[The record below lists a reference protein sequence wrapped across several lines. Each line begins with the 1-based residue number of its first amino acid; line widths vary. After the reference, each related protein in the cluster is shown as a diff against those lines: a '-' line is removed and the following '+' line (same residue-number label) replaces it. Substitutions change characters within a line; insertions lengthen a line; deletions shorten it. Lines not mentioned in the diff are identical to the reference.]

1 MKLSFNYLRWFTL
14 LTLFVFLC
22 ENGYGQG
29 TGLILEDKSYK
40 KIPQVSKAFSGTIRQ
55 IPQKVSLKEYCPEII
70 SQGEIGSC
78 VGWATGYGAFTI
90 MKAKAEG
97 WTDVEEITKNAYSA
111 MYIYNQTK
119 IGDCYEGSLFTS
131 ALNFLKREGDCLSK
145 EFDNPRED
153 CSRNPG
159 EEIKKSVEK
168 NTYEVK
174 DFFTLFKP
182 KEAPQIKINQA
193 KTSLSEGKPVVI
205 GMMIKENFKELN
217 KDEEY
222 WKPTKGNTG
231 DAGGHAMVVVG
242 YNDMKGAFE
251 VMNTWG
257 TEWGNNGY
265 CWVKYEDFG
274 KYCVYG
280 YQLLVAKKEVE
291 EAEPSMGGGGRRKE
305 KLSAQFVFRY
315 PVGYDEENEMPIFKE
330 ATTNF
335 NGQNYVL
342 IDKKWKENQRFQLI
356 TRKITKD
363 RYVYVFSIDT
373 ENNIRVH
380 WPRHQQFNEKFI
392 EYNEGAIVPYKDV
405 QIIVPG
411 KDRALIKDKVG
422 KDYLVVL
429 VSIQP
434 IDDLSDRIDEILGSE
449 GDYLE
454 RLYKSFGTR
463 LIPASKIEYKSNMQF
478 STTTQK
484 GGYIVP
490 LLLEVEN

>member
-1 MKLSFNYLRWFTL
+1 MKFFNYLKWLTL
-14 LTLFVFLC
+14 LMLLTFFY
-22 ENGYGQG
+22 ENGYTQG
-29 TGLILEDKSYK
+29 TGLILEDKSYRK
-40 KIPQVSKAFSGTIRQ
+40 VPRVSKAFSGGLGQ
-55 IPQKVSLKEYCPEII
+55 MPQKVSLKEYCPKIV

-90 MKAKAEG
+90 MKAKSEG
-97 WTDVEEITKNAYSA
+97 WTDVEQITKNAYSA
-111 MYIYNQTK
+111 MYIYNQTR
-119 IGDCYEGSLFTS
+119 IGDCYQGSLFTS

-153 CSRNPG
+153 CSRKPN

-174 DFFTLFKP
+174 DYFTLFKSEETAQE
-182 KEAPQIKINQA
+182 KTNQT

-205 GMMIKENFKELN
+205 GMMIKENFKNLVKE
-217 KDEEY
+217 EEY
-222 WKPTKGNTG
+222 WNPTKGNTS

-251 VMNTWG
+251 IMNTWG
-257 TEWGNNGY
+257 EEWGNNGY

-291 EAEPSMGGGGRRKE
+291 EAEPSMGGSTKRKE

-315 PVGYDEENEMPIFKE
+315 PIGYDEENEVPIFDE
-330 ATTNF
+330 ATTHF
-335 NGQNYVL
+335 NGAHYTL
-342 IDKKWKENQRFQLI
+342 TDKQWKKNQRFQLM

-363 RYVYVFSIDT
+363 RYVYVFSIDPDKSVR
-373 ENNIRVH
+373 IH

-405 QIIVPG
+405 EIVVPG
-411 KDRALIKDKVG
+411 KDRALVKSKSG
-422 KDYLVVL
+422 TDYLFVL
-429 VSIQP
+429 VSTEP
-434 IDDLSDRIDEILGSE
+434 IDDLNDRIDEILGSE
-449 GDYLE
+449 GNYLK
-454 RLYKSFGTR
+454 RLYKSFGSR
-463 LIPASKIEYKSNMQF
+463 LIPTSKIEYKTDMQF
-478 STTTQK
+478 RTTTQN

-490 LLLEVEN
+490 LILEVAN